1 MIIPPYLK
9 PGDTVGIIAPA
20 RRMEEQDL
28 FPAFQLLRD
37 EGFNV
42 FYDERLFAKEHWFA
56 GSDDFRAAYIQ
67 SLLDNPD
74 IQAIWCVRGGYG
86 SVHIIDKLD
95 FSGLRKHPKWI
106 CGYSDVTVFHEHIH
120 TCCDMATLHCEMPY
134 HIQENFI
141 RSRLRK
147 SLKKFFH
154 YEMPCHV
161 KDSIIHGNAFKTM
174 LDALRGKELH
184 YEFPT
189 HPLNRPGDF
198 SAPIVGGN
206 ISILYSMN
214 GSQSDIDTKG
224 KILFIEDLDEYLYH
238 IDRMMYNLK
247 RSGKLEGIA
256 GLLVGHLNDMHDN
269 PVPFGHTAEE
279 IIAECCAEYDFPVIF
294 NFPAGHLP
302 DNRAIRMGCAMNVSC
317 TSESV
322 TTIQKALCDNLI

>member
-20 RRMEEQDL
+20 RRMKKQDL
-28 FPAFQLLRD
+28 IPAFQLLRD

-42 FYDERLFAKEHWFA
+42 FYDKRLFAKEHWFA

-86 SVHIIDKLD
+86 SVRIIDKLD
-95 FSGLRKHPKWI
+95 FSGLCQHPKWL

-134 HIQENFI
+134 HVKE
-141 RSRLRK
+141 STLRNEAIVT
-147 SLKKFFH
+147 L
-154 YEMPCHV
+154 
-161 KDSIIHGNAFKTM
+161 

-189 HPLNRPGDF
+189 PPLNRPGDF

-214 GSQSDIDTKG
+214 GSRSDLDTKG

-247 RSGKLEGIA
+247 RSGKLEGLA

-302 DNRAIRMGCAMNVSC
+302 DNRAIRMGCAMTVSC

-322 TTIQKALCDNLI
+322 TTTQKTLCDNLI